1 MKDFRFLNK
10 TEIVFGTKA
19 QNAVGELTKKYG
31 SKVLLHYGG
40 GHIKKAGLYQ
50 QITELLKKEG
60 VSFIELGGVSPNPRL
75 SMVREGIEICRHNG
89 VDFILAVGGGSV
101 IDSAKAIAVGVHY
114 NKDVWDFYIS
124 DARPKEALGV
134 GVVLTI
140 PAAGSEASNSSVI
153 TDESNNNKRFLDDD
167 LLRPMFSLLNPQL
180 TFSLPPFQTAC
191 GATDIMAHI
200 MERYFTRVKDA
211 EITDRMCEAALKTV
225 IGNVSK
231 VLKKPDDYAARA
243 EIMWTGTLAH
253 NGLLGT
259 GRIEDWSSHMIEHEI
274 SGLNDVAH
282 GAGLA
287 VVFPA
292 WMSYVY
298 KHDVSLFAQFASR
311 VWNVEVDYNNLQATA
326 LEGISRTKSFF
337 KSIGLPTSL
346 GEIGICS
353 KHYSRIAANCR
364 RADGKT
370 VGNFVKLQSDDIIEI
385 LKLAE

>member
-1 MKDFRFLNK
+1 MQDFRFLNT
-10 TEIVFGTKA
+10 TEIVFGTRA
-19 QNAVGELTKKYG
+19 QYAVGELTKKHG
-31 SKVLLHYGG
+31 GKVLLHYGG
-40 GHIKKAGLYQ
+40 GHIKRAGLYRQ
-50 QITELLKKEG
+50 VTDSLNNQG
-60 VSFIELGGVSPNPRL
+60 VDFVELGGVLPNPRL
-75 SMVREGIEICRHNG
+75 SLVKEGIEICRRDG
-89 VDFILAVGGGSV
+89 IDFILAVGGGSV
-101 IDSAKAIAVGVHY
+101 IDSAKAIAAGVPY
-114 NKDVWDFYIS
+114 DGDVWDFYIS
-124 DARPKEALGV
+124 DMQPKEALGV

-153 TDESNNNKRFLDDD
+153 TDEANNNKRFLDND
-167 LLRPMFSLLNPQL
+167 LLRPRFSLLNPQL
-180 TFSLPPFQTAC
+180 TFSLPPYQTAC

-211 EITDRMCEAALKTV
+211 EITDRLCEAALKTV
-225 IGNVSK
+225 IGNVYK

-287 VVFPA
+287 VVFSA

-298 KHDVSLFAQFASR
+298 KHDIPLFAQFASR
-311 VWNVEVDYNNLQATA
+311 VWNVEIDYNNLSYTA
-326 LEGISRTKSFF
+326 LEGINRTKSFF

-346 GEIGICS
+346 GEIGIS
-353 KHYSRIAANCR
+353 PKHYGHIAANCR